1 MFNGDSRGR
10 VVVVTGAAGGIGAAI
25 AARFA
30 AEDRV
35 VSLWD
40 LDPAVHDTPAALATA
55 GNQSSRPNTHS
66 HSATATSAAPTRV
79 GDRDEEVRTSVDP
92 GHGSAAA
99 IDTARTASVHG
110 VTIDITDADAVRAAF
125 DRLTS
130 EHGRVEVLAHAAGL
144 MVGGT
149 ALELDADDWARCLTV
164 NATGTMLVTQ
174 RAAADMAAVGRGS
187 IVVVTS
193 NAAATPRVGMAA
205 YGAAK
210 AAATA
215 FTRSLALQVAP
226 LGVRVNLVS
235 PGSTDTAMLRDMFGG
250 TPLDD
255 DAETA
260 LLDGDPAAYRLG
272 IPLRRIATPADI
284 AGAVHFLASEDAR
297 HITMHDLRVDGGA
310 TLDM

>member
-1 MFNGDSRGR
+1 MSNGVSRR
-10 VVVVTGAAGGIGAAI
+10 RIVVVTGAAGGIGAAI

-40 LDPAVHDTPAALATA
+40 LDPAVHEFAAAMNA
-55 GNQSSRPNTHS
+55 NSAHVD
-66 HSATATSAAPTRV
+66 SATRPSGSGTACTAIEFSAMTAAGAGAREDNIPNPAPPLDQAT
-79 GDRDEEVRTSVDP
+79 
-92 GHGSAAA
+92 
-99 IDTARTASVHG
+99 VHG
-110 VTIDITDADAVRAAF
+110 VVVDITDAEAVHAAF
-125 DRLTS
+125 DKLTADY
-130 EHGRVEVLAHAAGL
+130 GTVDVLVHAAGI
-144 MVGGT
+144 MVGGSPLEVT
-149 ALELDADDWARCLTV
+149 AADWARCLSV

-174 RAAADMAAVGRGS
+174 RAAADMVAAGRGS
-187 IVVVTS
+187 IVVVSS

-210 AAATA
+210 AAAVA
-215 FTRSLALQVAP
+215 FTKSLALQVAP

-235 PGSTDTAMLRDMFGG
+235 PGSTDTTMLRDMFGG
-250 TPLDD
+250 APLDD
-255 DAETA
+255 AAETA

-272 IPLRRIATPADI
+272 IPLRRIAAPADI
-284 AGAVHFLASEDAR
+284 ASAVHFLASDGAR

>member
-1 MFNGDSRGR
+1 MSNGDSCARI
-10 VVVVTGAAGGIGAAI
+10 VVVTGAAGGIGAAI

-40 LDPAVHDTPAALATA
+40 LDPAVHET
-55 GNQSSRPNTHS
+55 
-66 HSATATSAAPTRV
+66 
-79 GDRDEEVRTSVDP
+79 
-92 GHGSAAA
+92 AAA
-99 IDTARTASVHG
+99 IAATPAHSGLLDDATHRGAGSARAATVSDRGAAVHG
-110 VTIDITDADAVRAAF
+110 VTVDITDADAVRAAF
-125 DRLTS
+125 DRLTA
-130 EHGRVEVLAHAAGL
+130 EHGTVEVLVHAAGV

-149 ALELDADDWARCLTV
+149 PLELGPADWTRCLTV

-174 RAAADMAAVGRGS
+174 RAATEMAAAGRGS
-187 IVVVTS
+187 IVVVSS

-226 LGVRVNLVS
+226 MGVRVNLVS

-255 DAETA
+255 AAETA

-272 IPLRRIATPADI
+272 IPLRRIAAPADI
-284 AGAVHFLASEDAR
+284 ASAVHFLASDGAR

>member
-1 MFNGDSRGR
+1 MVNSDSCGR
-10 VVVVTGAAGGIGAAI
+10 IVVVTGAAGGIGAAI

-40 LDPAVHDTPAALATA
+40 LDPAVHET
-55 GNQSSRPNTHS
+55 
-66 HSATATSAAPTRV
+66 
-79 GDRDEEVRTSVDP
+79 
-92 GHGSAAA
+92 AAA
-99 IDTARTASVHG
+99 IAATLDDDTSRLGAGRAGAATVSRLGAAVHG
-110 VTIDITDADAVRAAF
+110 VTVDITDPAAVRAAF
-125 DRLTS
+125 DRLTA
-130 EHGRVEVLAHAAGL
+130 EHGTVEVLVHAAGV
-144 MVGGT
+144 MTGG
-149 ALELDADDWARCLTV
+149 APLDLDAAAWTRCLTV

-174 RAAADMAAVGRGS
+174 RAATEMAAAGRGS
-187 IVVVTS
+187 IVVVSS

-210 AAATA
+210 AAAVA
-215 FTRSLALQVAP
+215 FTKSLALQVAP

-255 DAETA
+255 AAETA

-272 IPLRRIATPADI
+272 IPLRRIADPADI
-284 AGAVHFLASEDAR
+284 AAAVHFLASDGAR

>member
-1 MFNGDSRGR
+1 MSNGVPRGR
-10 VVVVTGAAGGIGAAI
+10 IVVVTGAAGGIGAAI

-30 AEDRV
+30 TEDRV

-40 LDPAVHDTPAALATA
+40 LDPAVHATAAALTKAVNDHLGSGSVSDTTA
-55 GNQSSRPNTHS
+55 FVQSD
-66 HSATATSAAPTRV
+66 V
-79 GDRDEEVRTSVDP
+79 V
-92 GHGSAAA
+92 
-99 IDTARTASVHG
+99 
-110 VTIDITDADAVRAAF
+110 DITDPAAVAAAF
-125 DRLTS
+125 DRLTT
-130 EHGRVEVLAHAAGL
+130 EHGAVEVLVHAAGV
-144 MVGGT
+144 MAGGSP
-149 ALELDADDWARCLTV
+149 LELGPADWTRCLTV

-174 RAAADMAAVGRGS
+174 RAATDMVAAGRGA
-187 IVVVTS
+187 IVVVSS

-250 TPLDD
+250 SPLDD
-255 DAETA
+255 AAETA
-260 LLDGDPAAYRLG
+260 LLDGDPSVYRLG
-272 IPLRRIATPADI
+272 IPLRRIAAPADI
-284 AGAVHFLASEDAR
+284 ASAVHFLASDGAR

>member
-1 MFNGDSRGR
+1 MLDSDSSGR
-10 VVVVTGAAGGIGAAI
+10 LVVVTGAAGGIGAAI

-40 LDPAVHDTPAALATA
+40 LDPAVHETATA
-55 GNQSSRPNTHS
+55 IA
-66 HSATATSAAPTRV
+66 ATMASAAPL
-79 GDRDEEVRTSVDP
+79 DDDTSRRSD
-92 GHGSAAA
+92 GS
-99 IDTARTASVHG
+99 ARTATLPRSGAAVHG
-110 VTIDITDADAVRAAF
+110 VTVDITDAEAVRAAF
-125 DRLTS
+125 DRLTA
-130 EHGRVEVLAHAAGL
+130 EHGTVEVLVHAAGI

-149 ALELDADDWARCLTV
+149 PLDLDLAGWIHCLTV

-174 RAAADMAAVGRGS
+174 RAATEMAAAGS
-187 IVVVTS
+187 GAIVVVSS

-210 AAATA
+210 AAAVA
-215 FTRSLALQVAP
+215 FTKSLALQVAP

-235 PGSTDTAMLRDMFGG
+235 PGSTDTAMLRDLFGG
-250 TPLDD
+250 TPLDEA
-255 DAETA
+255 AETA

-272 IPLRRIATPADI
+272 IPLRRIAAPADV
-284 AGAVHFLASEDAR
+284 ASAVHFLASDGAR

>member
-1 MFNGDSRGR
+1 MSNGDLTGR
-10 VVVVTGAAGGIGAAI
+10 NVVVTGAAGGIGAAI

-40 LDPAVHDTPAALATA
+40 LDPRVHATAAALAAPQDSA
-55 GNQSSRPNTHS
+55 GC
-66 HSATATSAAPTRV
+66 
-79 GDRDEEVRTSVDP
+79 DD
-92 GHGSAAA
+92 
-99 IDTARTASVHG
+99 IDCPPTASVHSLE
-110 VTIDITDADAVRAAF
+110 VDVSDADSVRRAF
-125 DRLTS
+125 DQLTAA
-130 EHGRVEVLAHAAGL
+130 HGPADVVVHAAGV
-144 MVGGT
+144 MVGGS
-149 ALELDADDWARCLTV
+149 ALELDAADWARCLSV

-174 RAAADMAAVGRGS
+174 RAAADMAAAGRGS
-187 IVVVTS
+187 IVVVSS
-193 NAAATPRVGMAA
+193 NAAAAPRVGMAA

-260 LLDGDPAAYRLG
+260 LLDGDPAVYRLG
-272 IPLRRIATPADI
+272 IPLRRIAAPADI
-284 AGAVHFLASEDAR
+284 AAAVHFLASDGAR

>member
-1 MFNGDSRGR
+1 MSNGVSSGR
-10 VVVVTGAAGGIGAAI
+10 IVVVTGAAGGIGAAI

-30 AEDRV
+30 ATERV

-40 LDPAVHDTPAALATA
+40 LDPAVHETAASLDDAIDRTRTGSASAATA
-55 GNQSSRPNTHS
+55 STQR
-66 HSATATSAAPTRV
+66 AA
-79 GDRDEEVRTSVDP
+79 
-92 GHGSAAA
+92 
-99 IDTARTASVHG
+99 VHG
-110 VTIDITDADAVRAAF
+110 VTVDITDPDAVAAAY
-125 DRLTS
+125 DRLTA
-130 EHGRVEVLAHAAGL
+130 EHGTVEVLAHAAGV
-144 MVGGT
+144 MVDGT
-149 ALELDADDWARCLTV
+149 ALDLDPARWSRCLAV

-174 RAAADMAAVGRGS
+174 RAAVDMAAAGRGA
-187 IVVVTS
+187 IVVVSS
-193 NAAATPRVGMAA
+193 NAAATPRIGMAA

-215 FTRSLALQVAP
+215 FTKSLALQVAP

-250 TPLDD
+250 DPLDAA
-255 DAETA
+255 AETA

-272 IPLRRIATPADI
+272 IPLRRIAAPADI
-284 AGAVHFLASEDAR
+284 ASAVDFLASDGAR